1 MNKNKIRLIKRN
13 QERKTNIYMV
23 SYVSTPLYMR
33 ENAFILNVSDIIC
46 TTVIKVVKLTNTTQF
61 PRFCLANLQII

>member
-1 MNKNKIRLIKRN
+1 MNNESNQFIERN
-13 QERKTNIYMV
+13 QESKTNIYMV

-46 TTVIKVVKLTNTTQF
+46 TTVIKVVKLTNT
-61 PRFCLANLQII
+61 A

>member
-1 MNKNKIRLIKRN
+1 
-13 QERKTNIYMV
+13 MV

-46 TTVIKVVKLTNTTQF
+46 TTVIKVVKLTNTTQLA
-61 PRFCLANLQII
+61 RFCLANSQIISTGKYFV